1 MNRVIFILFVV
12 VLIGC
17 NGNAQKKELAE
28 KYAKVVYV
36 DKNKVMHFGKEDINM
51 ASGDWAWHVETVTPI
66 RVAELNPGDYDR
78 VCAKCMVWYTFDHN
92 LKDNGKLELIFMDVV
107 K

>member
-51 ASGDWAWHVETVTPI
+51 ESYYWAMHVETVTPI

-78 VCAKCMVWYTFDHN
+78 VCAKCMWAYTIEHN
-92 LKDNGKLELIFMDVV
+92 LKNNGKLELIFMDVV